1 MKKTGNKRIEDFPP
15 SKLYLNDLQEILG
28 LFEDGCKEV
37 TIKTGE
43 YENIKPTELSEL
55 IEKLQSNLFEDIYIV
70 GREPYVTL
78 DLRSFGISAYVSES
92 SSIQL
97 GLIAQVKEIINKNR
111 KKFFRVI
118 PNLMTGIP
126 MLAGMAAIPYEE
138 WLLVLLGFGVSFVM
152 IGPVVKYQMSKTLE
166 VLTIPKQKESSFF
179 KRRKDELII
188 AVTSAFLGALFSLV
202 LVKYLG

>member
-1 MKKTGNKRIEDFPP
+1 MKRTGNKRIEDFPP
-15 SKLYLNDLQEILG
+15 SKLYLNDLQEILSI
-28 LFEDGCKEV
+28 FEGSCKEV

-43 YENIKPTELSEL
+43 YENVKPSELPEL
-55 IEKLQSNLFEDIYIV
+55 IEKLKLKSFEDIYIIS
-70 GREPYVTL
+70 REPYVTL

-118 PNLMTGIP
+118 PNLITGAP
-126 MLAGMAAIPYEE
+126 MLAGMAAIIYEE
-138 WLLVLLGFGVSFVM
+138 WLLVLLGFSVSFLM
-152 IGPVVKYQMSKTLE
+152 IWPAAKYQMSRTLE
-166 VLTIPKQKESSFF
+166 VSTIPKQKESSFF

-188 AVTSAFLGALFSLV
+188 AVTSAFLGAFFSML